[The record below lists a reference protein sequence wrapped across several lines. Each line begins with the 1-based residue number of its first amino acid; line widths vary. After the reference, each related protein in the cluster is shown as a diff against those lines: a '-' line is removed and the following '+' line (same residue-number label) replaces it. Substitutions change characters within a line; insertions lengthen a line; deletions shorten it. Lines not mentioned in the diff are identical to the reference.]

1 MASEVWSLALPVGGL
16 PLKKL
21 SVIGSGKDLE
31 MRVVRDGWPLLVL
44 SLNGVRSTV
53 SEDVA
58 LELSRVD
65 DASLELSYEAP
76 ELVLSRLRVRWDED
90 EMPGVEEDLEALFE
104 GAEKGGTRRRELTSC
119 VDVEFGLTTWNA
131 KPAQLT

>member
-21 SVIGSGKDLE
+21 SVIGSGNDPQ

-53 SEDVA
+53 AEDVV
-58 LELSRVD
+58 LEFSSVD
-65 DASLELSYEAP
+65 EVSIELSYEAP
-76 ELVLSRLRVRWDED
+76 ELVLSQLHIRWDED
-90 EMPGVEEDLEALFE
+90 VMPGVEEELEALFG
-104 GAEKGGTRRRELTSC
+104 GAVKGGIRRQALTSC
-119 VDVEFGLTTWNA
+119 VDVEFRLTTQNT
-131 KPAQLT
+131 KPEQVV